1 MPTVIVHFSHCIQDS
16 QDFGSDDE
24 HMVSRVF
31 FGIETEGETF
41 ENLVV
46 DVKQAVGEAFETA
59 PLEVSLPGGYAGT
72 LNYAPFREAVESY
85 YRSCVGYG
93 GRGIRIEG
101 ATNIRMRNNL
111 FEMLGEARVEYTE
124 NSPAW

>member
-1 MPTVIVHFSHCIQDS
+1 MSTAIVHFSRCIQDS

-31 FGIETEGETF
+31 FSVEAEGRTF

-46 DVKQAVGEAFETA
+46 DVKQTVGAAFETA
-59 PLEVSLPGGYAGT
+59 PLEVSRARGFT
-72 LNYAPFREAVESY
+72 LNYDQFREAVEDY
-85 YRSCVGYG
+85 YRSCVGSG

-101 ATNIRMRNNL
+101 GTNIRMRNNL
-111 FEMLGEARVEYTE
+111 FEMPGEARVEYTE
-124 NSPAW
+124 DSPAW